1 MANEAKTAQPGHQQ
15 ALVGIGRDK
24 DVSLDNK
31 ERKINL
37 EQKAPAYL
45 IKTSRHHESSVIGSG
60 GIQLNISGRR
70 NSAEVE
76 KRPQSGHS
84 VALSL
89 FVSLLSLRCN
99 SFTATWK
106 NKIWFSEV
114 FLWQPENLF
123 VEVKFRFW
131 PSDETRFEN
140 LKVGKNL

>member
-76 KRPQSGHS
+76 KSPQSGHS

-89 FVSLLSLRCN
+89 FESLLVTLLQLFYIHKKKQNLALRSFSL
-99 SFTATWK
+99 T
-106 NKIWFSEV
+106 
-114 FLWQPENLF
+114 
-123 VEVKFRFW
+123 
-131 PSDETRFEN
+131 TRK
-140 LKVGKNL
+140 LVR